1 MILFPESGGEGK
13 EGDRGKVNGG
23 ARADS
28 RRLRRLGV
36 IMCEDRVTC
45 RTFQQPPE
53 SESTLASWPV
63 ELNS

>member
-1 MILFPESGGEGK
+1 MILFPGSWRGGGRERK
-13 EGDRGKVNGG
+13 GKVNGG

-28 RRLRRLGV
+28 RRLPRLGV